1 MRCEL
6 SEKVW
11 WGKPLYKGNAM
22 KQTQTCLIA
31 VILVCPCAVGA
42 RPGRIIDPN
51 SADIIDRA
59 NVVLSDPN
67 AAAVE
72 VLGSPGAKDAPSV
85 AKLWDRVQLR
95 LSGATDLPEFKY
107 RLLPP
112 AGDLT
117 DDNAAVLYAQAAEAL
132 SEEIDMDMI
141 SEWVGMAVD
150 ELPVEEVET
159 VVEKLETTFEYLDRA
174 ARCRRCKWPHA
185 DKLSPPIEFLGRL
198 KTFTGILSLRA
209 GLQIAR
215 KQYKDAAYTIQTG
228 LGMARHIA
236 DGPTIVQA
244 LVGQATASVML
255 RSVEEFIQ
263 APDAPSLYRALQDL
277 PLPLVD
283 LRSTACREAMLI
295 AAKYPDHHDS
305 DGFMKYKSRTPAR
318 GEKPIRPKHA
328 YSPERILVLMGRLD
342 RFVAALQCVEGIRIH
357 LASTGRL
364 PESLAE
370 ITDIC
375 LPYDPVTNLPFFY
388 SIQEAKA
395 VLAAPT
401 GPKDVRGAKEIRFE
415 LELK

>member
-1 MRCEL
+1 
-6 SEKVW
+6 
-11 WGKPLYKGNAM
+11 M
-22 KQTQTCLIA
+22 KQILTCLIA

-51 SADIIDRA
+51 STDIIDPNSADIIDRA
-59 NVVLSDPN
+59 NVVLNDPN

-85 AKLWDRVQLR
+85 AAEWDRVQLR

-112 AGDLT
+112 SGDLT
-117 DDNAAVLYAQAAEAL
+117 DDDAAVLYAQAAEAL

-141 SEWVGMAVD
+141 SEWISMSVD
-150 ELPVEEVET
+150 ELPVKDVEA

-198 KTFTGILSLRA
+198 KTFTGILSLRTR
-209 GLQIAR
+209 LQIAK

-236 DGPTIVQA
+236 DSPTIVQA

-255 RSVEEFIQ
+255 RGVEEFIQ

-277 PLPLVD
+277 PKPLVD
-283 LRSTACREAMLI
+283 LRKSESRQRASVPPVRRRRSYRRGYGAPPGAPPRQELPPPAGPAYSSERTAML
-295 AAKYPDHHDS
+295 
-305 DGFMKYKSRTPAR
+305 MAR
-318 GEKPIRPKHA
+318 
-328 YSPERILVLMGRLD
+328 MN
-342 RFVAALQCVEGIRIH
+342 RFVAALQCVEGIRFH
-357 LASTGRL
+357 VASAGRM

-370 ITDIC
+370 ITDIR
-375 LPYDPVTNLPFFY
+375 LPYDPVTNVPFFY

-395 VLAAPT
+395 VLAAPA
-401 GPKDVRGAKEIRFE
+401 GPKNVRGAKEIRFE